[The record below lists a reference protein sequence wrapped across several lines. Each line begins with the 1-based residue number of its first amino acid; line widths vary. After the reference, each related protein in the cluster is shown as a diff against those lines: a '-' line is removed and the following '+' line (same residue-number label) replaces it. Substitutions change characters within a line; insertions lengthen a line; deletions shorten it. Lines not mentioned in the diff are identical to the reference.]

1 MDFFLIQKIIAAILV
16 GYLLG
21 AIPCA
26 YIAGKLRGVD
36 VFATGS
42 RLGGTANVFWNIGRW
57 TGTAVF
63 VGDVAKGAAAVIVA
77 QLLGVPPVVVFAAA
91 GAAVLGHWISVFSG
105 FRGGDGMATL
115 LGITLVALEPPLAT
129 VGVIAGV
136 SAVLL
141 MRRSSWRSCWGVVAC
156 FTVLLSLSL
165 YFQMD
170 REMVTGLTGLAVL
183 VLLRSIIVRRRIA
196 EGVDEEE
203 ILLDLDLEGDS
214 DLGPTA
220 QENR

>member
-1 MDFFLIQKIIAAILV
+1 MDFFLIQKIIAAILI

-26 YIAGKLRGVD
+26 YIAGRLRGVD

-63 VGDVAKGAAAVIVA
+63 VGDVAKGAGAIIVA
-77 QLLGVPPVVVFAAA
+77 KLLGVPPEVVLAA
-91 GAAVLGHWISVFSG
+91 GAAAVLGHWVSVFSG

-115 LGITLVALEPPLAT
+115 MGITLAALVPLLA
-129 VGVIAGV
+129 IAGV
-136 SAVLL
+136 VTGVAVVVL
-141 MRRSSWRSCWGVVAC
+141 MRRSAWRSCWGVVAC
-156 FTVLLSLSL
+156 FALLLTLSL
-165 YFQMD
+165 YYQMD
-170 REMVTGLTGLAVL
+170 RFMVTGLTGLAAL
-183 VLLRSIIVRRRIA
+183 VVLRSIIVRRRIA
-196 EGVDEEE
+196 EGLDEEE
-203 ILLDLDLEGDS
+203 ILLDLDLEPDS